1 MKLSYQSIKQID
13 RFSGIF
19 IWVVVAPYAF
29 AVALIFMWAF
39 YIKDNPTARIS
50 DFVIPVCTGI
60 TCVATMAN
68 GFFSFDANRKRVRM
82 DQRLPA
88 IEASCTKIKD
98 GVSGKYLN
106 ISFPNVSVPFIVYKI
121 QLPAGWKFS
130 DRRKNAFV
138 QNTQIHFNQGSF
150 PAQELHF
157 HVLSP
162 LDYPDDYC
170 LQISLH
176 TSLREELI
184 KVEAVIE

>member
-68 GFFSFDANRKRVRM
+68 GFFSFDANRKRVRRSKTSSYRSKLYQ
-82 DQRLPA
+82 DKRWGFGKVFEHKLSQCFRPLHCVQNS
-88 IEASCTKIKD
+88 ASCRLEI
-98 GVSGKYLN
+98 
-106 ISFPNVSVPFIVYKI
+106 F
-121 QLPAGWKFS
+121 
-130 DRRKNAFV
+130 R
-138 QNTQIHFNQGSF
+138 
-150 PAQELHF
+150 
-157 HVLSP
+157 
-162 LDYPDDYC
+162 
-170 LQISLH
+170 
-176 TSLREELI
+176 
-184 KVEAVIE
+184 